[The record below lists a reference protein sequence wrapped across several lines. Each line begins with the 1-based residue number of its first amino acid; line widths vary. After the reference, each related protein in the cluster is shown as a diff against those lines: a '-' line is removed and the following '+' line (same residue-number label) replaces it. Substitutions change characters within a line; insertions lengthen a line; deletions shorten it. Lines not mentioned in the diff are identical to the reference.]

1 MQGIAAFIELVAEPL
16 YILASAQ
23 LLLRLRVVVE
33 ALSLTV
39 KGLFTLYL
47 LQQNHVDTLTGIL
60 TMSPTTA
67 FSWGQIAFSSVTL
80 IGYLGYF
87 SIKQPHVINQ
97 LLLMPFSYFSSTN
110 KSYYTN
116 SNNDKERRDTMRLTG
131 TFSFQAI
138 EKLVLAE
145 GTKMAAATTQTAHHQ
160 GIYGLVSN
168 LGSLVVRTFFQPLEE
183 AAFLAFSHNSSNSST
198 TTNTISRSKRKP
210 QVPSSTTTTKEVA
223 LLKAL
228 LQTSLFLGCIGAAFA
243 PAYSHLALLLGYS
256 TRWANSEAPFALAAY
271 GLLLLPLLAVNG
283 ILEAYVHAVANERE
297 LYQAN
302 MCLVGATIGHIGV
315 CIATQQVTPA
325 LVVVRGSLGLII
337 ADGVNM
343 VVRILFCLWFIRRR
357 LQRKTRE
364 LFLSNGTIVALVVSM
379 VVTCISAAVLVP
391 EASLFSIPT
400 QLLLL
405 RPVDRYR
412 VVIQGVG
419 FMGRVLMHVGIGV
432 MCLVGVAIMGY
443 RVERQALKEAWALS
457 KEKKKKKK
465 V

>member
-47 LQQNHVDTLTGIL
+47 LQQNHLDTLSGIEK
-60 TMSPTTA
+60 MSPAVA

-80 IGYLGYF
+80 VGYFGYF
-87 SIKQPHVINQ
+87 SIVQPHVIKQ
-97 LLLMPFSYFSSTN
+97 LVLTPFSYFSTTTN
-110 KSYYTN
+110 NNN
-116 SNNDKERRDTMRLTG
+116 SSKKRRDTLRLAG

-138 EKLVLAE
+138 EKLILAE
-145 GTKMAAATTQTAHHQ
+145 GTKMAAATTQTAYHQ

-183 AAFLAFSHNSSNSST
+183 AAFLAFSHSSSSRSSSST
-198 TTNTISRSKRKP
+198 IISRSKRKP

-256 TRWANSEAPFALAAY
+256 TRWANTEAPFALAAY

-283 ILEAYVHAVANERE
+283 ILEAYVHAVADERE

-302 MCLVGATIGHIGV
+302 MCLVGAAVGHIGV
-315 CIATQQVTPA
+315 CIASQQVTPTI
-325 LVVVRGSLGLII
+325 VVVLRGSLGLII

-357 LQRKTRE
+357 LQRKKTRE
-364 LFLSNGTIVALVVSM
+364 LFLTIGTIVALVISM
-379 VVTCISAAVLVP
+379 VVTCVSAALLVP
-391 EASLFSIPT
+391 EASLFSIPS
-400 QLLLL
+400 QLLLEQGE
-405 RPVDRYR
+405 RYR
-412 VVIQGVG
+412 LVIQGVG
-419 FMGRVLMHVGIGV
+419 FTTRVSIHVGIGV
-432 MCLVGVAIMGY
+432 MCLVGVVIVGY
-443 RVERQALKEAWALS
+443 RKERQALKKAWALS

-465 V
+465 L

>member
-1 MQGIAAFIELVAEPL
+1 MQGIAAFIELIAEPL
-16 YILASAQ
+16 YILATAQ

-33 ALSLTV
+33 ALSLTI

-47 LQQNHVDTLTGIL
+47 LQQNHLDTFTGIVA
-60 TMSPTTA
+60 MSPAIA
-67 FSWGQIAFSSVTL
+67 FSWGQIAFSSITL
-80 IGYLGYF
+80 IGYFGYF
-87 SIKQPHVINQ
+87 SIMQPDVITQ
-97 LLLMPFSYFSSTN
+97 LLLTPFSYFTN
-110 KSYYTN
+110 KSN
-116 SNNDKERRDTMRLTG
+116 RKNKRRDTLRLAG

-145 GTKMAAATTQTAHHQ
+145 GTKMAAATTQSAYHQ

-183 AAFLAFSHNSSNSST
+183 AAFLAFSHSSHNA
-198 TTNTISRSKRKP
+198 TISESNRRKL
-210 QVPSSTTTTKEVA
+210 QISSSSSSITTTTAITKDVA

-228 LQTSLFLGCIGAAFA
+228 LQTALLLGCIGAAFA

-256 TRWANSEAPFALAAY
+256 TRWANTEAPIALAAY

-302 MCLVGATIGHIGV
+302 MCLVGAAIGHVGV
-315 CIATQQVTPA
+315 CIATQQLTSCDA
-325 LVVVRGSLGLII
+325 IVVVRGSLGLII

-357 LQRKTRE
+357 LQRGVRE
-364 LFLSNGTIVALVVSM
+364 LFLSSGTIIALAMSM
-379 VVTCISAAVLVP
+379 VVTCISAALLAP

-400 QLLLL
+400 QSSFEQIYK
-405 RPVDRYR
+405 YR
-412 VVIQGVG
+412 VVILEFG
-419 FMGRVLMHVGIGV
+419 FMTRVLMHVGIGV
-432 MCLVGVAIMGY
+432 MCLVGVVIVGY
-443 RVERQALKEAWALS
+443 REERQALKEAWALS

-465 V
+465 G